1 MGTPIPQA
9 LARRLQAAPRAAV
22 AALGLLGVA
31 LLGLADVAT
40 GEEISW
46 SVFYTL
52 PVGITAWYAG
62 ARWGLALCLLAAG
75 TWYEADLIAGATY
88 SAAWIPFWNAGVR
101 FAFFVIIA
109 NLLARQRRILDA
121 QRDLAEVDPL
131 TGLANSRRFLAV
143 LETEVARSARYRR
156 SVSLAYLD
164 LDGFKDVNDRL
175 GHLTGDELLAAVG
188 RALRDQ
194 VRKTDLPARL
204 GGDEFAILF
213 PETDAVAVR
222 DAMDHLR
229 SRLQDTVDARGWP
242 VGFSAGV
249 YTSTGEVGTG
259 EELIRR
265 ADELMYEVKRSGKG
279 RTTYRTALPAE
290 PPSPLPG
297 D

>member
-1 MGTPIPQA
+1 MSTRALQA
-9 LARRLQAAPRAAV
+9 LIRRLQAAPPAVV
-22 AALGLLGVA
+22 AALGLLGVG

-40 GEEISW
+40 GEEISS

-62 ARWGLALCLLAAG
+62 ARWGAALCVLAAG
-75 TWYEADLIAGATY
+75 TWYEADIVAGATY

-101 FAFFVIIA
+101 LAFFVIIA
-109 NLLARQRRILDA
+109 NLLARQRRILEA
-121 QRDLAEVDPL
+121 QRALAEVDAL

-143 LETEVARSARYRR
+143 LEAEVARSARYRR
-156 SVSLAYLD
+156 PVSLAYFD
-164 LDGFKDVNDRL
+164 LDGFKGVNDRL

-188 RALRDQ
+188 RALREQ

-204 GGDEFAILF
+204 GGDEFAVLF
-213 PETDAVAVR
+213 PETDAAAVR

-249 YTSTGEVGTG
+249 FTSTGEIKTG

-265 ADELMYEVKRSGKG
+265 ADEVMYEVKRSGKG
-279 RTTYRTALPAE
+279 GTTYRTTLAGP
-290 PPSPLPG
+290 
-297 D
+297 

>member
-1 MGTPIPQA
+1 MGIPTPRA
-9 LARRLQAAPRAAV
+9 LARRLQAAPHAAV
-22 AALGLLGVA
+22 GALGVLGVG

-40 GEEISW
+40 GAEVSW

-52 PVGITAWYAG
+52 PVGVAAWYAG
-62 ARWGLALCLLAAG
+62 ARWGLALCVLAAA
-75 TWYEADLIAGATY
+75 TWYQADILAGATY

-101 FAFFVIIA
+101 LAFFVIIA
-109 NLLARQRRILDA
+109 SLLARQRRILDA

-143 LETEVARSARYRR
+143 LEAEVARSARYRR
-156 SVSLAYLD
+156 PVSLAYLD
-164 LDGFKDVNDRL
+164 LDGFKGVNDRL
-175 GHLTGDELLAAVG
+175 GHLVGDDLLAIVG
-188 RALRDQ
+188 RALRHQ

-204 GGDEFAILF
+204 GGDEFAVLF

-222 DAMDHLR
+222 EAMDHLR
-229 SRLQDTVDARGWP
+229 SRLQAAVDERGWP

-249 YTSTGEVGTG
+249 VTSTGAIATG

-265 ADELMYEVKRSGKG
+265 ADEVMYEVKRSGKG
-279 RTTYRTALPAE
+279 RTTYRTALPGE
-290 PPSPLPG
+290 PLGAPPV